1 MIEENKQA
9 LVAMSHKSFQGIVA
23 TVEKVNI
30 GLRIVG
36 PRVTYK
42 ETFCHWETV
51 CLLEVPQQTIGD
63 IFLWSA
69 RRYQT
74 GKKIK
79 I

>member
-36 PRVTYK
+36 QR
-42 ETFCHWETV
+42 EM
-51 CLLEVPQQTIGD
+51 
-63 IFLWSA
+63 
-69 RRYQT
+69 YQVNSCYQEMN
-74 GKKIK
+74 
-79 I
+79 